1 MDPVDQEEVMAVIHG
16 IEVIEIQED
25 YFLGVLLK
33 KGVNLLQP
41 IPYFDAKQAV
51 YEVNLL
57 SYFPRFGRYTKIKVA
72 DPTFQLLFESQI
84 LSHWPFLHD
93 LFNQGNSGQTFDG
106 CGLVWS
112 HRRLLINPVAE
123 RIMWP

>member
-1 MDPVDQEEVMAVIHG
+1 MVVIHSV
-16 IEVIEIQED
+16 EVIEIQED

-84 LSHWPFLHD
+84 LSH
-93 LFNQGNSGQTFDG
+93 
-106 CGLVWS
+106 
-112 HRRLLINPVAE
+112 
-123 RIMWP
+123 